1 LQILKK
7 SINKATLIE
16 ALISLII
23 IYNLSFYIVEW
34 PAFYAF
40 CQVLNAACEGIIL
53 TAYTTVYTQVEE
65 AFFKYKDTI
74 KKAL

>member
-7 SINKATLIE
+7 SINKATLIK

-34 PAFYAF
+34 LAFYAF
-40 CQVLNAACEGIIL
+40 CQVLNAACEGMIL
-53 TAYTTVYTQVEE
+53 TAYATVYTKVKE